1 MQVSST
7 LLARNRYD
15 GARTMKETRIK
26 SVRVDRK
33 EERKRCCH
41 ETFTQ
46 PLRHVQRKMEG
57 GGGYVSRSWI
67 VALPRSR
74 LVKKITATMRLTY
87 IVSTLFSFF
96 SKKSSKLEEV
106 KKLIKNFEQTC
117 FRMLL
122 ESNES
127 FAIIQVQLY
136 SSKLDRFNESSLRA
150 TRGHAPFR
158 PPSMNARMLLSPF
171 LCRPYSSQ
179 ARRYLLIEREL
190 EGGKRSRGAKNR
202 SLKRR
207 GAL

>member
-1 MQVSST
+1 M
-7 LLARNRYD
+7 LPRNFYPTTTSR
-15 GARTMKETRIK
+15 AKK
-26 SVRVDRK
+26 N
-33 EERKRCCH
+33 
-41 ETFTQ
+41 
-46 PLRHVQRKMEG
+46 G
-57 GGGYVSRSWI
+57 GGRGIRISILDRRPSSIEVG
-67 VALPRSR
+67 
-74 LVKKITATMRLTY
+74 KKNNSDDAINLHRFDTFFF
-87 IVSTLFSFF
+87 LFENWW
-96 SKKSSKLEEV
+96 KKSSKLEEV

-158 PPSMNARMLLSPF
+158 PPSMNARMLLSPS
-171 LCRPYSSQ
+171 LCRPYSSSQ